1 MWFSLLDTSTTFIK
15 RSYLFCYWKT
25 VHFVITQCRINR
37 YLKYMI
43 FYIHTFK
50 IWRCTMNGMNHP
62 CWCHILRFYT
72 ASLDCIIR
80 TPWHTFSIK
89 YTYSDE
95 VHICNFVL
103 VFGFRTVALSDT
115 LWLCLL
121 KIAGKKGFDLVEKGR
136 RQRRMENLKF
146 WFWTSIKMLPD
157 HLIIPYI
164 SPKFW

>member
-1 MWFSLLDTSTTFIK
+1 MEMHNEWYESSMLM
-15 RSYLFCYWKT
+15 SY
-25 VHFVITQCRINR
+25 
-37 YLKYMI
+37 
-43 FYIHTFK
+43 FK
-50 IWRCTMNGMNHP
+50 ILYCLLRLHYKDTMAHFF
-62 CWCHILRFYT
+62 H
-72 ASLDCIIR
+72 
-80 TPWHTFSIK
+80 K

-146 WFWTSIKMLPD
+146 
-157 HLIIPYI
+157 
-164 SPKFW
+164 